1 MAVHRNW
8 YFSQFRPT
16 KPQAL
21 NQTISHCTGQALMPT
36 IHRFNFPAKTRHAT
50 LEIPTDFDLNVS
62 VDDIV
67 EFETL
72 PGQYWKIT
80 LKIFKV
86 LLNNTIERVDYKAVE
101 VEDPYP

>member
-1 MAVHRNW
+1 M
-8 YFSQFRPT
+8 S
-16 KPQAL
+16 
-21 NQTISHCTGQALMPT
+21 T
-36 IHRFNFPAKTRHAT
+36 IHRFNFPARTRQAT
-50 LEIPTDFDLNVS
+50 LETPTDFDLNIS

-86 LLNNTIERVDYKAVE
+86 LLDNTIEYVDYKTVE

>member
-1 MAVHRNW
+1 M
-8 YFSQFRPT
+8 S
-16 KPQAL
+16 
-21 NQTISHCTGQALMPT
+21 T
-36 IHRFNFPAKTRHAT
+36 IHRFNFPARTRQAA
-50 LEIPTDFDLNVS
+50 LETPTDFDLNIS

-86 LLNNTIERVDYKAVE
+86 LLDNTIEYVDYKTVE

>member
-1 MAVHRNW
+1 M
-8 YFSQFRPT
+8 S
-16 KPQAL
+16 
-21 NQTISHCTGQALMPT
+21 T
-36 IHRFNFPAKTRHAT
+36 IHRFNFPAKTKHAA
-50 LEIPTDFDLNVS
+50 LELPSDFDLNVS
-62 VDDIV
+62 VDNIV

-86 LLNNTIERVDYKAVE
+86 LLNNTVEYVDYKTVE